1 MNMMKFI
8 VSVLLIA
15 LLSFTICLYMPWW
28 SIAMVAFAIS
38 MIIPQKHYLSFIAG
52 FLSLLLLW
60 GGLAWYISA
69 ANHNILAHRMS
80 PVILGKDAPMSLIF
94 ITAFI
99 GAFTAGFAA
108 LSGSLLRSIVGNKM
122 PS

>member
-1 MNMMKFI
+1 MIKFI

-28 SIAMVAFAIS
+28 SIALVAFIVS
-38 MIIPQKHYLSFIAG
+38 MIIQQKHYLSFIAG

-60 GGLAWYISA
+60 GGLAWYIST
-69 ANHNILAHRMS
+69 ANHHILAHRIS
-80 PVILGKDAPMSLIF
+80 PVILGKDAPMTLII

-99 GAFTAGFAA
+99 GALTAGFAA
-108 LSGSLLRSIVGNKM
+108 LSGSLLRSIVDKRM